1 MDNRL
6 VHRDDN
12 VTYRASAE
20 HSFFDDRCFEKTWHK
35 AILGEVNLAL
45 IRRLKPSKLSGKQ
58 NFLRANPSQQTPRTY
73 EAPIN
78 KKQGFKG
85 IKKRGS
91 RNVQVL
97 GSLQGKMQAFFLWY
111 QGLSKVNCGNLPL
124 DEKGLHKRLNQGLKH
139 GK

>member
-35 AILGEVNLAL
+35 AIVGEVNLAL

-85 IKKRGS
+85 IKKKGIKKRPSS
-91 RNVQVL
+91 RLASRKNA
-97 GSLQGKMQAFFLWY
+97 SI
-111 QGLSKVNCGNLPL
+111 LPMVS
-124 DEKGLHKRLNQGLKH
+124 RVIQS
-139 GK
+139 